1 MTLAL
6 GTEKC
11 RGSVLSLA
19 DCFALALARRVGGTL
34 LTTDSQLGRTK
45 GIGVKYFQ
53 IERELALNRG
63 EKIMPLGYARCPMP
77 EQWCYCGSKMTEIQ
91 VCKYQCKNC
100 GMLWDCEDV
109 LGLPL

>member
-1 MTLAL
+1 
-6 GTEKC
+6 
-11 RGSVLSLA
+11 
-19 DCFALALARRVGGTL
+19 
-34 LTTDSQLGRTK
+34 
-45 GIGVKYFQ
+45 
-53 IERELALNRG
+53 
-63 EKIMPLGYARCPMP
+63 MPLRYARSSMP